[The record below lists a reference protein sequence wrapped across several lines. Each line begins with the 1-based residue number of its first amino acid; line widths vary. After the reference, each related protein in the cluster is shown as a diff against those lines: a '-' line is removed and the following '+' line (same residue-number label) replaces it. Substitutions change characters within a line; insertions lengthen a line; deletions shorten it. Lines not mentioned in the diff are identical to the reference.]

1 MPCMLPLTFTAA
13 TLAFSMLTLVG
24 CQSKQSISENRQ
36 QEITRLQNQ
45 WNSVVA
51 TSMADC
57 PTNRKTLE
65 EPKTPK
71 CLAEDQKAHEI
82 EEKLKQL
89 TAAQAAE

>member
-1 MPCMLPLTFTAA
+1 MPHTTFTAA
-13 TLAFSMLTLVG
+13 ALALFVCTLAG

-45 WNSVVA
+45 WNSLVA

-57 PTNRKTLE
+57 PTNPRTLE

-71 CLAEDQKAHEI
+71 CLAEDRKAHEI
-82 EEKLKQL
+82 EQRLKQL
-89 TAAQAAE
+89 TAEQAAE

>member
-1 MPCMLPLTFTAA
+1 MPRSLQLDFATAIV
-13 TLAFSMLTLVG
+13 TFSMLTLVG
-24 CQSKQSISENRQ
+24 CQSKQSISDYRQ

-57 PTNRKTLE
+57 PTNPKTLE

-71 CLAEDQKAHEI
+71 CLAEDRKAHEI
-82 EEKLKQL
+82 EEKLKLL
-89 TAAQAAE
+89 TAEKAAE